1 MYCNFKNSVGMA
13 LLQNQF
19 NVDTAVW
26 NRMKEKGTKEE
37 NGTKEIELEEAS
49 KYINLPKVFTVFFPT
64 STPPLR

>member
-1 MYCNFKNSVGMA
+1 
-13 LLQNQF
+13 
-19 NVDTAVW
+19 
-26 NRMKEKGTKEE
+26 MKEKGTKEE